1 MTERSLLRIM
11 KDTPITPKSPMVLE
25 ALCQEPR
32 TEAKYIFPIIPQPT
46 FHSGEQKEIS
56 KFI

>member
-1 MTERSLLRIM
+1 M

-25 ALCQEPR
+25 ALCQEPK
-32 TEAKYIFPIIPQPT
+32 TEAKYIFPIIPQLT
-46 FHSGEQKEIS
+46 FHSGEQKEIN